1 MQLDTL
7 RLNIAVAESGLTT
20 KKLLERAQI
29 SPRTWSRALKS
40 QPIRAY
46 TAGKI
51 AQALTVPVQ
60 SLLIM
65 KQQ

>member
-20 KKLLERAQI
+20 KEILEKAKI
-29 SPRTWSRALKS
+29 STRTWARALKS
-40 QPIRAY
+40 QPIRPY

-60 SLLIM
+60 SLLTM
-65 KQQ
+65 THQ

>member
-7 RLNIAVAESGLTT
+7 RLNIAAAESGLTT
-20 KKLLERAQI
+20 KEILVRARI
-29 SPRTWSRALKS
+29 SPRTWARALKS

-60 SLLIM
+60 SILIM